1 LIKVTRIA
9 ISNNVC
15 GARTPR
21 SIRGRTPPLSSDYA
35 QQVISGVRFSPLV
48 ASPSMPTQIRSR
60 VWEPALHKVY
70 PESFRLSCKEIL
82 LCANA
87 AAVQPLPEISRNQ
100 INVAAQLPRSIWMEI
115 LSFTHRDWFAQPHS
129 EIEVLRRRLEQEQ
142 LAVQRAQAAQRDA
155 EARLRTIESER
166 DGFRA
171 MALRCQ
177 TRLQV
182 MMAERGGD
190 VDNLLEDD
198 EISES
203 IVSSLRRDA
212 MILRLGGMSAI
223 MRQLRSD
230 SDDLDDDEDEV
241 AEDDE
246 DIDDQ
251 IDATARV
258 DDMES
263 ESDDDHSAMDEV
275 PEYAETVEY
284 GMIVAPSSSLGA
296 ESIMGRQ
303 ARTVSISNDA
313 V

>member
-1 LIKVTRIA
+1 
-9 ISNNVC
+9 
-15 GARTPR
+15 
-21 SIRGRTPPLSSDYA
+21 
-35 QQVISGVRFSPLV
+35 
-48 ASPSMPTQIRSR
+48 MPTQIRSR

-70 PESFRLSCKEIL
+70 PESFRMSCKEIL

-87 AAVQPLPEISRNQ
+87 AAVQPLPAISRDQ

-129 EIEVLRRRLEQEQ
+129 EVEVLRRRLEQEQ
-142 LAVQRAQAAQRDA
+142 LAVRRAQAAQRDA
-155 EARLRTIESER
+155 EARLRTIERER

-177 TRLQV
+177 TRLQFI
-182 MMAERGGD
+182 MAERGGD
-190 VDNLLEDD
+190 ADNLLEDD

-212 MILRLGGMSAI
+212 MILRLGGMGAI
-223 MRQLRSD
+223 MRQLRND
-230 SDDLDDDEDEV
+230 SDDLDDEDEI

-251 IDATARV
+251 IDASARV

-263 ESDDDHSAMDEV
+263 ESDDDHSSAMDEA
-275 PEYAETVEY
+275 PEYAETIEY
-284 GMIVAPSSSLGA
+284 GMIVAPSSSPGGA
-296 ESIMGRQ
+296 SIMQGRQ